1 MSLPKPNQTKYVNSA
16 GGTITTKIKIDNLS
30 SKKFTIIELVARDR
44 PGILYDISKGLK
56 GFDLDIG
63 FVKIAT
69 KRGSVEDSF
78 YVRKRNGDK
87 LSDEDN
93 LSEIKNGLLSIVA

>member
-1 MSLPKPNQTKYVNSA
+1 M
-16 GGTITTKIKIDNLS
+16 
-30 SKKFTIIELVARDR
+30 VARDR

-56 GFDLDIG
+56 DFDLDIG

-78 YVRKRNGDK
+78 YVRKQDGGK
-87 LSDEDN
+87 LSDKN
-93 LSEIKNGLLSIVA
+93 RIAAVKNGLLSIVA